1 MAGASLEAPSN
12 LLARFA
18 TFPEAG
24 MLTADWP
31 CSGSVFPG
39 DGCKGDR
46 ALAGLRGGAAHPA
59 PRKPRGVRRFLG
71 GPPRLC
77 ECPELLSL
85 SFSHILCM
93 CYANGGLTCLPHA
106 KIAVN
111 IYMYMYIGYIYIYI
125 YRLYIYVYRL
135 LFSKTRMKY
144 FQSTAYLFIMKRT
157 KICISGPI
165 LPSSGN
171 DFVTL

>member
-77 ECPELLSL
+77 ECPERLSL

-111 IYMYMYIGYIYIYI
+111 IYKYIYIYI
-125 YRLYIYVYRL
+125 YVYRL
-135 LFSKTRMKY
+135 FC
-144 FQSTAYLFIMKRT
+144 FQKQE
-157 KICISGPI
+157 
-165 LPSSGN
+165 
-171 DFVTL
+171 